1 MVSYQRH
8 AKAFA
13 FGGITAAVIALITAI
28 VIGKRPGY
36 ELPVFAFIAGGIAMM
51 VSIGLTW
58 WGGRL
63 GIGRAEIFLAIGLA
77 LVALAGVCVG
87 IFGPV

>member
-1 MVSYQRH
+1 MASYQRH

-13 FGGITAAVIALITAI
+13 FGGVASAIIALITAI
-28 VIGKRPGY
+28 VIGRRPGY
-36 ELPVFAFIAGGIAMM
+36 EIPVFAFVAGGIAMM
-51 VSIGLTW
+51 VSVVLTW

-63 GIGRAEIFLAIGLA
+63 GIGRAEIFLGIGLA

-87 IFGPV
+87 IFGPI

>member
-1 MVSYQRH
+1 MGSYQRH

-13 FGGITAAVIALITAI
+13 FGGIAAAVIALITAI

-36 ELPVFAFIAGGIAMM
+36 EIPVFAFIAGGIAMM
-51 VSIGLTW
+51 VSIALTW

-63 GIGRAEIFLAIGLA
+63 GIGRAEIFLGIGLA

-87 IFGPV
+87 IFGPI